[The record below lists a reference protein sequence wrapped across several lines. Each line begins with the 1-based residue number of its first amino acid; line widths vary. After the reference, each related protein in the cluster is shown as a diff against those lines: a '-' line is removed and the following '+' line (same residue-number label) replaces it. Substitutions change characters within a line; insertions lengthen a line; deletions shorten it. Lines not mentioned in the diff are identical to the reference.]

1 MIVMMSSKDVELDY
15 ATKGTLLQIIT
26 AFALFMCT
34 PLMFK
39 ILISDFATDT
49 SISRFNGLSGEKE
62 LEPWEGDGDDCNI
75 SLDNAVI

>member
-1 MIVMMSSKDVELDY
+1 
-15 ATKGTLLQIIT
+15 
-26 AFALFMCT
+26 MCT
-34 PLMFK
+34 LLMFK